1 MFLLFIPRV
10 KDLCGFNIQLPAN
23 SHLCPKPL
31 FSQIAA
37 EFEAI
42 NLNEKDFYSH
52 AHKTHFHRKGFAFS
66 LVLKMR
72 VLRTQKWPLSE
83 TIREQFLP

>member
-10 KDLCGFNIQLPAN
+10 KDLCGFNIQLPSN
-23 SHLCPKPL
+23 WHLCPKPL

-42 NLNEKDFYSH
+42 EMKRIFTLMYVKLIFTG
-52 AHKTHFHRKGFAFS
+52 K
-66 LVLKMR
+66 VLH
-72 VLRTQKWPLSE
+72 LAS
-83 TIREQFLP
+83 I

>member
-23 SHLCPKPL
+23 SHLCPRPL
-31 FSQIAA
+31 FSQIVA

-42 NLNEKDFYSH
+42 EMKRIFTLMHIKLIFTG
-52 AHKTHFHRKGFAFS
+52 K
-66 LVLKMR
+66 VLH
-72 VLRTQKWPLSE
+72 LAS
-83 TIREQFLP
+83 F